1 MIIKPMGVIRT
12 PYRMLKNMP
21 IQPRGGKGVKGE
33 VIVDEAYVEGLADL
47 DGFSHIYLLYHFH
60 KAQREEMTVVPFM
73 DKTARGVYATRSP
86 LRPNHIGISIVE
98 LEAVQG
104 NRLLVNNVDI
114 LDETPL
120 LDIKPY
126 IKAFDQVEHSSSGWM
141 EAGGDEVEKKRSDD
155 RFL

>member
-1 MIIKPMGVIRT
+1 
-12 PYRMLKNMP
+12 
-21 IQPRGGKGVKGE
+21 
-33 VIVDEAYVEGLADL
+33 
-47 DGFSHIYLLYHFH
+47 
-60 KAQREEMTVVPFM
+60 M
-73 DKTARGVYATRSP
+73 DKTARIDYTTRSP

-120 LDIKPY
+120 LDKKPY
-126 IKAFDQVEHSSSGWM
+126 IKAFDQVGHSSSGWM